1 MANEKLIM
9 EITMIKTVIT
19 TVMMKITAIMMIMKI
34 KIGNRIKI

>member
-1 MANEKLIM
+1 MANEELIM

>member
-1 MANEKLIM
+1 MANEELIM
-9 EITMIKTVIT
+9 KITMIKTVIT